1 MIVIKDSTR
10 ELLENLS
17 LDDKNI
23 SKALETIETSESRYT
38 KDLRINLANT
48 LISEHLNE
56 KETALIGLSIAVND
70 KNDILSGFF
79 EAHALAKGATHE
91 ETAEAAACA
100 SLLAAN
106 NVFYRFRHFSE
117 KEVYEKLPARIKMN
131 IMMKPVLGKE
141 LFELISLAVSA
152 VNGCEMCVKSHEKSV
167 IDLGT
172 SEERVFDA
180 IRLAAVVVSLGKVVY

>member
-79 EAHALAKGATHE
+79 EAHALAKGATRE

-106 NVFYRFRHFSE
+106 NVFYRFRHFAE

-141 LFELISLAVSA
+141 FFELISLAVSA

>member
-23 SKALETIETSESRYT
+23 SKALETIETGESRYT
-38 KDLRINLANT
+38 KDLRINLANA
-48 LISEHLNE
+48 LISEHFNE

-79 EAHALAKGATHE
+79 EDHALAKGATHE

-141 LFELISLAVSA
+141 FFELISLAVSA

>member
-23 SKALETIETSESRYT
+23 SKALETIETGESRYT
-38 KDLRINLANT
+38 KDLRINLANA